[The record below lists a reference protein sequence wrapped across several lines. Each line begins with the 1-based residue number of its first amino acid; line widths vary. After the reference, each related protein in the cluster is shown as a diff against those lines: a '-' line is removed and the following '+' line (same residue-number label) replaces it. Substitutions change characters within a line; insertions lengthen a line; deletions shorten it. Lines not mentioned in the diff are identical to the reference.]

1 MDTLTQ
7 RIDQAIEIKAALGST
22 FQAMLE
28 RLGPKNE
35 GMGPMPMVLEPWP
48 GGRWFRDLGNGAGHL
63 WAHVQVYKPPTLL
76 ELCGPMF
83 MSYPVASHMAL
94 RLAEIPGGTR
104 LSLTHRILGEMDPDH
119 AAGVHTGWKHTL
131 EGVKAHAEHH

>member
-1 MDTLTQ
+1 MNELTHT
-7 RIDQAIEIKAALGST
+7 IEQAIEIKAALGTT
-22 FQAMLE
+22 FKAMLE

-35 GMGPMPMVLEPWP
+35 GQGVMPMVLEPWP

-76 ELCGPMF
+76 ELHGPMF
-83 MSYPVASHMAL
+83 MSYAAISHMAL
-94 RLAEIPGGTR
+94 RLTEIPGGTR
-104 LSLTHRILGEMDPDH
+104 LTLSHRILGEMLPEH

-131 EGVKAHAEHH
+131 EGVKAHAEHS